1 MKVYL
6 FNQDFTKSK
15 VAKFTKKQCERNCI
29 DSKPVQWLENY
40 INTDAIGLDLYIRI
54 HYCPKKFSQT

>member
-6 FNQDFTKSK
+6 FNQDLTKSK

-54 HYCPKKFSQT
+54 I

>member
-15 VAKFTKKQCERNCI
+15 VAKFTKNL
-29 DSKPVQWLENY
+29 WNNLE
-40 INTDAIGLDLYIRI
+40 
-54 HYCPKKFSQT
+54 KWEK

>member
-29 DSKPVQWLENY
+29 DSKPAVAGELYQHRCYRFGFIHQNY
-40 INTDAIGLDLYIRI
+40 LIL
-54 HYCPKKFSQT
+54 

>member
-15 VAKFTKKQCERNCI
+15 SRKIHKKTMREKLHRQ
-29 DSKPVQWLENY
+29 
-40 INTDAIGLDLYIRI
+40 
-54 HYCPKKFSQT
+54 

>member
-15 VAKFTKKQCERNCI
+15 VAKFTKKTMREKLHRQ
-29 DSKPVQWLENY
+29 
-40 INTDAIGLDLYIRI
+40 
-54 HYCPKKFSQT
+54 